1 MEFANCYEDVAR
13 AEAYAE
19 LEFPGTYYLAY
30 RDIPHIISCHVEGQ
44 KALDFCCGTGRSTRF
59 VQNLGFRTTG
69 VDISA
74 KMLAKAQDCDTASDY
89 QLINP
94 GDLSGFPDKSF
105 DLITAVFTF
114 DNIPGPEQKLQN
126 LKALSRLLKPNGKLI
141 NLVSAPHIY
150 FHEWA
155 SFSTRAFPENKNAK
169 CGDKV
174 KIIMTDVKDKRPVEN
189 ILWPARA
196 YCKLY
201 RKAGLCVEQV
211 YRPLELPT
219 EPYPWKSE
227 LKLSPWCIYVLKKS
241 EPWSFSFASIPSNYW
256 HRL

>member
-1 MEFANCYEDVAR
+1 MKFANCYEDVSR

-30 RDIPHIISCHVEGQ
+30 RDIPQIIATHVKGQ
-44 KALDFCCGTGRSTRF
+44 RALDFGCGTGRSTRF
-59 VQNLGFRTTG
+59 VQNLGFQTTG

-126 LKALSRLLKPNGKLI
+126 LKALSCLLKPNGKLI

-150 FHEWA
+150 WHEWA

-174 KIIMTDVKDKRPVEN
+174 KIIMTDVKDKRPVED

-196 YCKLY
+196 YRKLY
-201 RKAGLCVEQV
+201 GKAGLCVEQV
-211 YRPLELPT
+211 YHPLGLPT
-219 EPYPWKSE
+219 EPFQWKSE

-241 EPWSFSFASIPSNYW
+241 APWSYSFASIPANYW